1 MGMDMDIMSVS
12 NRRDGFNV
20 KVRCAVMK
28 TPPLGEPPRIFNV
41 LRRVRFLQQEIVKRK
56 VCGAF

>member
-1 MGMDMDIMSVS
+1 MDVMSVS

-20 KVRCAVMK
+20 KVCCAVMK

-41 LRRVRFLQQEIVKRK
+41 LRRVRSLQPVIVKRK
-56 VCGAF
+56 LCGAF